1 MLCKSRELESCQL
14 LLFYLLLL
22 VLVASGLQAGDRMR
36 GEMTFQRWRP
46 RLPAFLLQIRARAVT
61 VLGLSTIPTG
71 IAGGGD
77 IPGLSLSS
85 LWLVWD
91 VGSSAIVW
99 VGFQQGRVKGMDA
112 QSVKSPSQEK
122 TPKRA
127 QKGGGLRKCVSRES
141 LPKVGSAGPRTL
153 RQGWLFKNRGLGG
166 QLFLNQLSRS
176 HLLHLPTE

>member
-1 MLCKSRELESCQL
+1 MSVLCKSRELESCQL
-14 LLFYLLLL
+14 FLFYLLLL

-36 GEMTFQRWRP
+36 GEMTFQHWRP

-77 IPGLSLSS
+77 IPGLRLSS

-112 QSVKSPSQEK
+112 QSV
-122 TPKRA
+122 
-127 QKGGGLRKCVSRES
+127 
-141 LPKVGSAGPRTL
+141 
-153 RQGWLFKNRGLGG
+153 
-166 QLFLNQLSRS
+166 
-176 HLLHLPTE
+176 

>member
-1 MLCKSRELESCQL
+1 MTQL
-14 LLFYLLLL
+14 LVMALYMLL

-36 GEMTFQRWRP
+36 GEMTFQHWRP

-77 IPGLSLSS
+77 ISGLSLSS

-91 VGSSAIVW
+91 AGSSAIVW

-122 TPKRA
+122 TPKRGSERGRA
-127 QKGGGLRKCVSRES
+127 QKVCQLRI
-141 LPKVGSAGPRTL
+141 PF
-153 RQGWLFKNRGLGG
+153 QG
-166 QLFLNQLSRS
+166 
-176 HLLHLPTE
+176 